1 MTGIKIRNLSKIF
14 MLKKKE
20 VPVFEGMD
28 LFVEKQSF
36 VTIVGKSGCGKTTL
50 LRILCGLEEKSGG
63 EVLYMENGRECGKCP
78 KMSIVF
84 QEPRLMP
91 WLTVK
96 QNMAFSLE
104 NENDSG
110 KVESTVN
117 KYLEILGL
125 DGFKD
130 AYPSQISGGMAQR
143 VALGRTLCYEPD
155 VILMD
160 EPLGALDAYNRKIL
174 QDELIHIFNSCKK
187 TIVFVTHDIEEAL
200 YLGQRLIVIDDGKIM
215 EDIDIKENYPRD
227 IHSAKFSRLRE
238 KAMNTIMDSKNKL
251 AVAQ

>member
-1 MTGIKIRNLSKIF
+1 MTGIQIRNLSKIF
-14 MLKKKE
+14 MLKEKKI
-20 VPVFEGMD
+20 PVFESMD

-50 LRILCGLEEKSGG
+50 LRILCGLEEKTGG
-63 EVLYMENGRECGKCP
+63 EVLYMENGRECGKSP

-104 NENDSG
+104 NEKDSA
-110 KVESTVN
+110 KVEDTVN

-125 DGFKD
+125 EEFKD

-174 QDELIHIFNSCKK
+174 QDELIHIFNACNK

-200 YLGQRLIVIDDGKIM
+200 YLGQRLIIIDEGKIL
-215 EDIDIKENYPRD
+215 EDIDIVENYPRD

-238 KAMNTIMDSKNKL
+238 KAVNTIMDSKNKL